1 MTTPRLVDAHSHI
14 YPRSYVDL
22 LAGRQ
27 EIPRVAEHEGNEYFV
42 IFDEE
47 QAAGPGGGRP
57 FDKTY
62 WDLNEKLKFMDANG
76 IDQTVVSLGNPW
88 LDPFE
93 GPESVDLARGLN
105 DEMGTY
111 QAATHGRVIAM
122 GVLPANDVASTVLV
136 AEEVADAEGLRGLV
150 VGQKIAGHRLDDAAL
165 DPLWETLA
173 ERGVPVLLHPH
184 YSAAA
189 DQLTGF
195 GHALPVA
202 VGFPFETTIAL
213 ARFVL
218 AGALYRH
225 PRLRII
231 ASHGGG
237 TLPYLAG
244 RLDSAWRS
252 DPSVQDRLP
261 YPPSRDLA
269 KLLLDSILFHERALH
284 AAADLVG
291 VGRVVY
297 GTDHPF
303 SIADPA
309 TNLAALV
316 AAFPEAEAGRVGSG
330 NAVELFNLE
339 PSGGAWPADTERGG

>member
-1 MTTPRLVDAHSHI
+1 MTKPRLVDVHSHI

-22 LAGRQ
+22 LAARP
-27 EIPRVAEHEGNEYFV
+27 EIPRVAEHQGNEYFV
-42 IFDEE
+42 IFEEE
-47 QAAGPGGGRP
+47 QSAGPGGGRP
-57 FDKTY
+57 FDRTY

-88 LDPFE
+88 LDPFD

-105 DEMGTY
+105 EELASY
-111 QAATHGRVIAM
+111 QVATDGRVIGM
-122 GVLPANDVASTVLV
+122 GVLPANDIESAARV
-136 AEEVADAEGLRGLV
+136 AEEVADAPGLRGIV
-150 VGQKIAGHRLDDAAL
+150 IGQKIAGHRLDDAAL
-165 DPLWETLA
+165 EPLWETLA
-173 ERGVPVLLHPH
+173 ERGIPVLIHPH

-189 DQLTGF
+189 EQLKGF

-202 VGFPFETTIAL
+202 VGFPFETTIAV

-218 AGALYRH
+218 AGTLNRH
-225 PRLRII
+225 PNLKVI

-269 KLLLDSILFHERALH
+269 KLLLDSILFHERSLH

-291 VGRVVY
+291 LDHMLY

-309 TNLAALV
+309 TNLAALI
-316 AAFPEAEAGRVGSG
+316 AAFPEAEVTQVGSATAA
-330 NAVELFNLE
+330 AVFNL
-339 PSGGAWPADTERGG
+339 GVT